1 MRDPCGDESAVYLDC
16 QYLECDIILS
26 VWQDVPM
33 GGNWAKGTWN
43 FSVLFLR
50 IACEFISTS
59 K

>member
-1 MRDPCGDESAVYLDC
+1 MHDPCGDESAVYLDY
-16 QYLECDIILS
+16 QYLECDIILL

-33 GGNWAKGTWN
+33 GGNWAKGTRN
-43 FSVLFLR
+43 LSVLFLR

>member
-1 MRDPCGDESAVYLDC
+1 MHDPRGEESAVYPDC
-16 QYLECDIILS
+16 QYFECDIILL

-50 IACEFISTS
+50 IARYL
-59 K
+59 